1 MKQVSTEK
9 IRQAIK
15 QRVASGEW
23 PPGCAISE
31 AELTGEFGVSRTP
44 VREALIQLSV
54 QGFVQIVPRSG
65 IFVSK
70 LSVRQLLAMLE
81 TLAHLEG
88 FCASLV
94 AARIDAAGL
103 SGVQKVHAEAGR
115 AVEADDARLYA
126 ACNQEFH
133 DLLYQSCRNEFLVDQ
148 IDLIRSRTAAY
159 RLKRFDM
166 PGGLRRSWEGHSQLI
181 DAVVAGN
188 RRAAH
193 DAAVEHIEMGGREF
207 AEMVRQL
214 PEDVFANSSRP
225 PAAKP
230 PPDPMWPD
238 VRTARAAPQAG
249 HVPARQP
256 KH

>member
-1 MKQVSTEK
+1 MKQVATEQ
-9 IRQAIK
+9 IRQEIRR
-15 QRVASGEW
+15 RVASGEW

-31 AELTGEFGVSRTP
+31 SELTREFGVSRTP

-54 QGFVQIVPRSG
+54 QGFLQIVPRSG

-88 FCASLV
+88 LCASLA

-103 SGVQKVHAEAGR
+103 RRVQEVHAEAAR
-115 AVEADDARLYA
+115 AVEADDAKRYA

-133 DLLYQSCRNEFLVDQ
+133 DLLYQSCRNDFLVDQ

-166 PGGLRRSWEGHSQLI
+166 PGGLRRSWEGHDALI
-181 DAVVAGN
+181 AAVVAGD
-188 RRAAH
+188 RRGAH

-214 PEDVFANSSRP
+214 PENIFAHSVRP
-225 PAAKP
+225 AAAKP
-230 PPDPMWPD
+230 PIDPMWPAA
-238 VRTARAAPQAG
+238 RTARGESPAPD
-249 HVPARQP
+249 VPASQS

>member
-9 IRQAIK
+9 IRQAIQ
-15 QRVASGEW
+15 QRIASGEW
-23 PPGCAISE
+23 PPGCAVSE
-31 AELTGEFGVSRTP
+31 SELTREFGVSRTP

-54 QGFVQIVPRSG
+54 QGFLHIVPRAG

-88 FCASLV
+88 LCASLV
-94 AARIDAAGL
+94 AARIDGAGL
-103 SGVQKVHAEAGR
+103 RRVHMSHAEAGR
-115 AVEADDARLYA
+115 AVEADDAKRYA

-133 DLLYQSCRNEFLVDQ
+133 ALLYQSCRNEFLVDQ

-159 RLKRFDM
+159 RLKRFDV
-166 PGGLRRSWEGHSQLI
+166 PGGLRRSWDGHGALVA
-181 DAVVAGN
+181 AVLAGD

-214 PEDVFANSSRP
+214 PEDIFADRSRA

-230 PPDPMWPD
+230 PTDPMWPAA
-238 VRTARAAPQAG
+238 RTARAASQA
-249 HVPARQP
+249 VEMPAPRS